1 MNEMTLAVL
10 VAFYLFLA
18 VRWDLVRRKLPFLV
32 GVGAVAF
39 IMLTSLFGLGTGTR
53 SVMVVFITLGMIA
66 AFAAGIATCCGMELP
81 IDKPAAGAEEPPAE
95 QE

>member
-1 MNEMTLAVL
+1 
-10 VAFYLFLA
+10 
-18 VRWDLVRRKLPFLV
+18 
-32 GVGAVAF
+32 
-39 IMLTSLFGLGTGTR
+39 
-53 SVMVVFITLGMIA
+53 MIA